1 MAGTN
6 KIRYKAKT
14 LWIKG
19 MKTIGD
25 TAANIA
31 NNTRNKVDEMT
42 LQNRRREL
50 SEELSQAVYALW
62 LKGNE
67 FPPEVNKMLGELQ
80 ELDERLNEMRAEKD
94 AQVNAEMTET
104 EAEKEP
110 AKGDCE
116 EKEAGAAE
124 GTEEKPKEEAEEKT
138 KEAAEEETEEEEP
151 LSDAITM
158 ASSALRSEI
167 NGVFDEGTS
176 VDKAA
181 EKVNASLAQLTDRI
195 RAFSPGDSG
204 EKEGNHQSEE
214 TE

>member
-1 MAGTN
+1 LAGTN

-62 LKGNE
+62 LKGSE
-67 FPPEVNKMLGELQ
+67 FPPEVTKMLGELQ
-80 ELDERLNEMRAEKD
+80 ELDERMNEIRAEKD
-94 AQVNAEMTET
+94 AQANSETTET

-110 AKGDCE
+110 AKGDGE
-116 EKEAGAAE
+116 ETCSAETVTAE
-124 GTEEKPKEEAEEKT
+124 GTEEKP

-151 LSDAITM
+151 LSDTITM